1 MLRERHFPGGGGRCC
16 QDSSPGSSLA
26 CVLPSWEPRRAA
38 GDCPR
43 GNMTRQSNG
52 VQFPAFPSREQICQ
66 GLLLAPSPAQD
77 SRVNSEYPQLPLA
90 LLLQISPSVKV
101 FFFFF
106 GHVTDTSK
114 KCATSKLPWPHSC
127 VVDISQ
133 QVGATHVSVCGRT
146 DKMWERHTTLF
157 SLKKEGNSDIYYNMD
172 EP

>member
-1 MLRERHFPGGGGRCC
+1 
-16 QDSSPGSSLA
+16 
-26 CVLPSWEPRRAA
+26 
-38 GDCPR
+38 
-43 GNMTRQSNG
+43 MTRQSNG

-66 GLLLAPSPAQD
+66 GLLLAPSPAQV
-77 SRVNSEYPQLPLA
+77 SRVNSEYPQLLLA
-90 LLLQISPSVKV
+90 LLQISPSVKV

-127 VVDISQ
+127 IVYVSQ

-146 DKMWERHTTLF
+146 DKMWDRHTTLL
-157 SLKKEGNSDIYYNMD
+157 SLKKDGNSDIYHNMD